1 MRLRP
6 QLLFIIAARLWTL
19 MAGGL
24 EHCCPCSGLSSVGQF
39 SRFLEKVDVVSNC
52 CCCSC
57 FFFFEGGRWEGR
69 QCLRSNFPRNFVIF
83 TTKSNSLPKT
93 VPWCKFDTAPIQSHS
108 QQPQNGQ
115 LSSSTMLCTLSV
127 AS

>member
-1 MRLRP
+1 
-6 QLLFIIAARLWTL
+6 

-57 FFFFEGGRWEGR
+57 FFFFLRAVDGRDASVFG
-69 QCLRSNFPRNFVIF
+69 
-83 TTKSNSLPKT
+83 
-93 VPWCKFDTAPIQSHS
+93 PISRATS
-108 QQPQNGQ
+108 
-115 LSSSTMLCTLSV
+115 
-127 AS
+127 